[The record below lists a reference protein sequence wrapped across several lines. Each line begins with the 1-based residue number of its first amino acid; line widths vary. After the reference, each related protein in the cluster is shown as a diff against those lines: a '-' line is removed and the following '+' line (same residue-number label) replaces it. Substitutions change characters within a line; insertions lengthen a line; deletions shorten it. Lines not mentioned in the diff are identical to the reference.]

1 MTCTIFNA
9 QCSEE
14 FRDIIV
20 GINCDNSELQV
31 YHKNNGI
38 VYKKQVNIWNPS
50 LCYDDLI
57 NYYFSNNIIV
67 ISDYNG
73 IYLYNNKLELKFNHI
88 IRINDRFNDI
98 YGFKAEKNGN
108 NELICIKYWL
118 MNNAPSQY
126 LINSEF
132 TNCSDINESKIFKY
146 YFT

>member
-9 QCSEE
+9 QHSEE

-20 GINCDNSELQV
+20 GINRDNSELQV

-88 IRINDRFNDI
+88 IGINDRFNDI

-118 MNNAPSQY
+118 MHDAPSQY